1 MNGKNGIIREKRH
14 TRDSK
19 ITKRGKVTRQTDSTQ
34 CKRKSRKKLIEKNT
48 NKKLN

>member
-1 MNGKNGIIREKRH
+1 MNGKKGINREKRH
-14 TRDSK
+14 SRDSK
-19 ITKRGKVTRQTDSTQ
+19 ITKRGKVTKETDSTQ